1 MMLRRVLVGSP
12 FKAGEKDEYVLAHW
26 EHSQNSSHNHI
37 VAIQLSSNDEFWLW
51 WVMLGVISIFVIT
64 VVFIVRQRC
73 CKNENERIYNVD
85 DRIPLSKVVDSR
97 LSPQGIRLYQS
108 DSSGLSKYGSGDR
121 REEEERVH
129 LISGPIEIENGHG
142 NNGSMNSASGRNAMI
157 SSADQGQKSRQRP
170 NNTSRSSSSSYT
182 NSTNGR
188 KTAVTYFSAH
198 HLKDGNDTSLNHAFA
213 SVMSAGLVVLLH
225 TSNGPRPINMSM
237 IGDEVRWQAAKQPN
251 GSKVKRYKLNLLD
264 VMFVEVGTQAGHF
277 QDIDS
282 GHNNQKQT
290 KSSPTSRSGTR
301 ANNGGVNNDINYH
314 GDDNVVDNSYVEPDH
329 VCFALVT
336 QKTSLFLEAATK
348 IDRDCL
354 VRGFQLRLEGLR
366 N

>member
-1 MMLRRVLVGSP
+1 MLRKVLASP

-51 WVMLGVISIFVIT
+51 WLMLGIISVIVIT
-64 VVFIVRQRC
+64 VLFIVRQRC
-73 CKNENERIYNVD
+73 CKNEHERIYVD

-97 LSPQGIRLYQS
+97 LSPQGIRLYQT
-108 DSSGLSKYGSGDR
+108 DSNGLSKYGSGDR

-142 NNGSMNSASGRNAMI
+142 NNGSMISTNSRNPMPMIASV
-157 SSADQGQKSRQRP
+157 ADQGQKSRQRP
-170 NNTSRSSSSSYT
+170 NNTSRSSSYT

-277 QDIDS
+277 QDIDA
-282 GHNNQKQT
+282 GHSNSKPT
-290 KSSPTSRSGTR
+290 RSSSASRSSIR
-301 ANNGGVNNDINYH
+301 ANGGGEMNYH
-314 GDDNVVDNSYVEPDH
+314 GDDNNIDNSYVEPDH
-329 VCFALVT
+329 LCFALVT

-348 IDRDCL
+348 VDRDCL